1 MTKRAKLYCDGASSG
16 NPGDSGIGVLLIIG
30 DKEYKISEYIGTA
43 TNNIAEYTALLKG
56 IEEAKRHGV
65 TALDIYT
72 DSELLTRQI
81 KGLYKVKSE
90 NLIELYK
97 RAALLLKGLKS
108 YNIIHIPRE
117 KNKEADL
124 LAKNAI
130 KQRTTDEHINTVQK
144 KID

>member
-65 TALDIYT
+65 KALDIYT

-81 KGLYKVKSE
+81 KGQYKVKSE
-90 NLIELYK
+90 NLLELYK

-108 YNIIHIPRE
+108 YSIIHIPRE

-130 KQRTTDEHINTVQK
+130 KQRTIDKHINTVQK
-144 KID
+144 N